1 MQKTKNQPNYFRPL
15 GKVNQFFNHLSN
27 QADFKKLLTAV
38 GSASLTTD
46 EITELMAAQYQP
58 NYSPSSRTD
67 ALIKAID
74 KADKLSTLPE
84 KAFHNLTTH
93 IGKKFKFSD
102 INIKNLQ
109 TLEKNGNKDL
119 AKTLY
124 DAFQD
129 KSNIQYMPKKT
140 RELLQPIHNEILK
153 AKMEDYTKTI
163 GTLNVSPSVHTRLH
177 GYQALLID
185 IEQGKKKPSTA
196 DLEKLNLLYNELK
209 SLGKLDAMPN
219 RTQAYLENYQLEQDL
234 KKKAPL
240 NAQKLLEKL
249 KRGEKIGV
257 FQAFYLMT
265 HLKQAQTNLS
275 SDKELHFHKNITAIL
290 KDLSQD
296 VRDKAAEIKNLDKSA
311 LLESFEKIIEQIRA
325 EQGRA
330 SNRRFYVKE
339 LGVYLQLTGNFM
351 ELRFRNKDF
360 SDQYHE
366 AMRQAIRDSK
376 DKSLDEIADNLQQFK
391 LVSHRGLDFT
401 GKYLETDGSVRYI
414 KDSEVNPTIS
424 KVLRVSD
431 DSPYSITILEYNE
444 NTDKMRLTSFR
455 HLSQSL
461 VVKGQ
466 IISSNHKIGSVMKDD
481 GTNEHSHIEQRIVD
495 FAKVRDAVG
504 ANHKEII
511 NDKIINYLNTH
522 IGNKWWERRH
532 GEFKQSELIKA
543 INPMSNIGEK
553 DFVGLFAPSSNIANQ
568 IRTHAKKDWDERA
581 SRIIKAN
588 NATTV
593 ENIYDA
599 IHSGTLRDIL
609 TLKAMIDVLLRMK
622 LMLETVG
629 EKTDFL
635 NKTIQKAQKTKL
647 DLEDSF
653 EKIFKNM
660 KIKFIEEK

>member
-1 MQKTKNQPNYFRPL
+1 MSAIDVLTQKLSGSNKQKACDCCEKLAKRQSVSPNIVKDAYQQINKSAPNITDRQACDMLITLFVKGEALSTKEEEILKFLNQSTKTITQISQPMQFAPIFNIVQKTKNQPNYFRPL

-38 GSASLTTD
+38 GSLSLTKE

-67 ALIKAID
+67 GLIKAID
-74 KADKLSTLPE
+74 RAGKLSALPE

-109 TLEKNGNKDL
+109 TIESGNKGNDEL
-119 AKTLY
+119 NNALY
-124 DAFQD
+124 NAFQD

-219 RTQAYLENYQLEQDL
+219 RTQAYLENYRLEQDL

-240 NAQKLLEKL
+240 NVGKLLEKL
-249 KRGEKIGV
+249 KRGETLGV
-257 FQAFYLMT
+257 FQAFYLSS
-265 HLKQAQTNLS
+265 HAPDELKKHWKNEKNQKQLETLS
-275 SDKELHFHKNITAIL
+275 K
-290 KDLSQD
+290 D

-330 SNRRFYVKE
+330 SNRRFYVPA
-339 LGVYLQLTGNFM
+339 LGVYIQLTGNFM

-360 SDQYHE
+360 GGVYKETMKQV
-366 AMRQAIRDSK
+366 IKDSK
-376 DKSLDEIADNLQQFK
+376 DKSLDEITKNLQQFK
-391 LVSHRGLDFT
+391 LVYHRGLDFT
-401 GKYLETDGSVRYI
+401 GANLKTDGSVRYI

-424 KVLRVSD
+424 KVLDVSTKTTR
-431 DSPYSITILEYNE
+431 SGKKTKAITILE
-444 NTDKMRLTSFR
+444 
-455 HLSQSL
+455 
-461 VVKGQ
+461 
-466 IISSNHKIGSVMKDD
+466 I
-481 GTNEHSHIEQRIVD
+481 
-495 FAKVRDAVG
+495 
-504 ANHKEII
+504 
-511 NDKIINYLNTH
+511 
-522 IGNKWWERRH
+522 
-532 GEFKQSELIKA
+532 
-543 INPMSNIGEK
+543 
-553 DFVGLFAPSSNIANQ
+553 
-568 IRTHAKKDWDERA
+568 
-581 SRIIKAN
+581 
-588 NATTV
+588 
-593 ENIYDA
+593 
-599 IHSGTLRDIL
+599 
-609 TLKAMIDVLLRMK
+609 
-622 LMLETVG
+622 
-629 EKTDFL
+629 
-635 NKTIQKAQKTKL
+635 
-647 DLEDSF
+647 
-653 EKIFKNM
+653 
-660 KIKFIEEK
+660 